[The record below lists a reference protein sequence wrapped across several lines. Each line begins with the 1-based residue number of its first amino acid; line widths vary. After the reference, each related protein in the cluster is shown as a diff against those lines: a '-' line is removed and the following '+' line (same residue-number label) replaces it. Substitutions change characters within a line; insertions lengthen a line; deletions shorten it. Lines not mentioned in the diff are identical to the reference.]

1 MDDEAW
7 AMMDPAWPGPSDDN
21 VGDGRITA
29 WQLVY
34 YSVSKNQGT
43 GILIRE
49 GREPVCVADPLTA
62 QDRVDLQQVNSATWP
77 TDSAEAMAALR
88 ANNARLDEALR
99 TSRDARVSYG
109 FDLRS
114 STTWGIKGDAPDQG
128 VSFYGLVDLAN
139 ATVQSLDV
147 K

>member
-1 MDDEAW
+1 
-7 AMMDPAWPGPSDDN
+7 MMDPAWPGPSDDN
-21 VGDGRITA
+21 VGDGRISA

-34 YSVSKNQGT
+34 YSLSKNQGT

-49 GREPVCVADPLTA
+49 GHEPVCIADPLTA
-62 QDRVDLQQVNSATWP
+62 QDRVDLQHVTPSTWP

-88 ANNARLDEALR
+88 ANNTRLDEALR
-99 TSRDARVSYG
+99 TSRDAQVSYG

-114 STTWGIKGDAPDQG
+114 GNTWGIKGQAQDQG
-128 VSFYGLVDLAN
+128 LSFIGVVDL
-139 ATVQSLDV
+139 TSTSVQSLDV